1 MAKFRTGDIPQFKDV
16 NDVASYLYQMQE
28 QLGYI
33 LNHLET
39 DNLTED
45 TLNTLTAQKTLAD
58 LNGMPA
64 DTKINGLDGVL
75 NVSSGGTGRSELTE
89 NKLLYGAGTEI
100 PYSLGFPS
108 VAGSFLR
115 QNTDGAPYFS
125 SPKDTNKILGQNGLG
140 SFYSAWGNYGRI
152 IDTNYTFSYYAN
164 TVITLISPTSV
175 MIKMSGKMGTNYNSA
190 SYYQYGISTLML
202 NSQIS
207 SLLSSLGYTL
217 NTVTYL
223 PKSQWLSWKFT
234 DGTLICSNMEYG
246 TCFEVD
252 TTDKVL
258 RPARIYN
265 TSGAVGG
272 WGIGTWYAGGF
283 YFDTTIFATVTL
295 A

>member
-115 QNTDGAPYFS
+115 QDTSGAPYWSNLPTLTASYCVATYNQSQTIRTSNTKVKFNSFWNKHDPYSIFS
-125 SPKDTNKILGQNGLG
+125 LSTYGVTVAKSGIYAVSLYVDLQDAKSGVVYISRNG
-140 SFYSAWGNYGRI
+140 SAINLHNVYNGRDI
-152 IDTNYTFSYYAN
+152 FFPELFLNFVAGETVGYT
-164 TVITLISPTSV
+164 
-175 MIKMSGKMGTNYNSA
+175 MSA
-190 SYYQYGISTLML
+190 SST
-202 NSQIS
+202 
-207 SLLSSLGYTL
+207 
-217 NTVTYL
+217 
-223 PKSQWLSWKFT
+223 
-234 DGTLICSNMEYG
+234 
-246 TCFEVD
+246 
-252 TTDKVL
+252 
-258 RPARIYN
+258 
-265 TSGAVGG
+265 
-272 WGIGTWYAGGF
+272 
-283 YFDTTIFATVTL
+283 ATVGDGIFSL
-295 A
+295 RMNIKFIGN